1 MKLSLAK
8 FMIYTVAKAIHI
20 FKLFLNIF
28 PCSKQTLHEIERQ
41 QTVFSWSIYP
51 LTWTEYWDIQ
61 MTVTLELGTF
71 SDVRAQFI
79 RVKKLSFFEIKVTNH
94 TQGKSLFNIKIFQ
107 LISNFPCFSFI
118 RYRDCVLKTHT
129 ECPDEIAYLHIFFFF
144 RGYFLR
150 FQTLRT
156 VTNSIVYR

>member
-1 MKLSLAK
+1 
-8 FMIYTVAKAIHI
+8 
-20 FKLFLNIF
+20 
-28 PCSKQTLHEIERQ
+28 
-41 QTVFSWSIYP
+41 
-51 LTWTEYWDIQ
+51 

-79 RVKKLSFFEIKVTNH
+79 RVKKFSFFEIKVTNF

-129 ECPDEIAYLHIFFFF
+129 ECPDEIVYFHIFFFF